1 MVFLALSTDTKSA
14 DGTQH
19 VSASADIVD
28 VPVILQ
34 DADAGAK
41 PGRLHTVV
49 KAALGKNLEKIMQY
63 RSSFYNPS
71 VTR

>member
-1 MVFLALSTDTKSA
+1 MVFLALSDTD
-14 DGTQH
+14 G
-19 VSASADIVD
+19 VEASANIVD
-28 VPVILQ
+28 VPIILQ

-63 RSSFYNPS
+63 RSSFYNPAA
-71 VTR
+71 TR